1 MFKIG
6 DYVAHYKEGV
16 CEVVNIGKI
25 DMGSSDKEYYTLK
38 PVYDAGGTVYTP
50 VDNKRDQIRK
60 LITKEEA
67 ENLIRKYQLQLQR
80 SLGDIDVL
88 NEELT
93 KLRNDVKTIKARNS
107 QYRVEN
113 DKLKGRIKELE
124 SVAIIEAFEKLLA

>member
-1 MFKIG
+1 MRFTNWLFLTVVILVIAFLAFRMF
-6 DYVAHYKEGV
+6 YYK
-16 CEVVNIGKI
+16 NISEQEKN
-25 DMGSSDKEYYTLK
+25 STAATQTTL
-38 PVYDAGGTVYTP
+38 
-50 VDNKRDQIRK
+50 
-60 LITKEEA
+60 EEA

-88 NEELT
+88 NEELS

-124 SVAIIEAFEKLLA
+124 NKIEALI